1 MDPIKQAI
9 IDKIMDSI
17 KDVGEQISTDKKL
30 TLEDK
35 LHQTD
40 VLLDTMK
47 FLKNYDENV
56 KVLNDYHIN
65 NKWKER

>member
-17 KDVGEQISTDKKL
+17 KDVGEQIRTDKKL

-40 VLLDTMK
+40 VLLDIMK

-65 NKWKER
+65 NKWKEH